1 MTTYVYK
8 STTGHPVNIDD
19 FTITPNPGLQLKYPN
34 DILDTYLGTSI
45 NRYDDGVLVSSDPE
59 VPVMAKTNLLTGGS
73 RIPALADAGISAG
86 IESLVR
92 DGARVGLVGDSITYT
107 NTSVGVANNLLY
119 YDNGYFG
126 WALALLGLNPSIVY
140 NGGVGGETTAMFA
153 DQLAAA
159 IAAGCDVIFY
169 MGGTNNADGADMVRL
184 ALADYE
190 SAYETCRQEGVFFYA
205 LTPIAK
211 NADTATKAGRYRA
224 LAAKIMSRFS
234 NRPDSHA
241 ADTQAAVYDYTANN
255 WMTGYT
261 YDGTHPNSLGG
272 YYMGKAIYTATVA
285 RIDKPKNPVLAATND
300 DYRSTDAGSNQVLVN
315 PMLTGT
321 SGTKGAGCSG
331 SVAASWSAVCTGA
344 AVAVFSKEADPD
356 GLGEIQ
362 VIAITAS
369 AAGEMTFYQALAPA
383 TFAVG
388 DDLSATCE
396 MVLDAGPTGLDNVK
410 LEVLHSPTQKATW
423 GAKTG
428 NTTVVF
434 DEGFSITPAI
444 RPDVSVITGTTGAGQ
459 ASIVMAFKTAGSA
472 TLRIK
477 YPTLRV

>member
-1 MTTYVYK
+1 MAK
-8 STTGHPVNIDD
+8 P
-19 FTITPNPGLQLKYPN
+19 
-34 DILDTYLGTSI
+34 LDTYPNPLLRLECTPDEKTAVVTFPSGKEKT
-45 NRYDDGVLVSSDPE
+45 LVFGEFNE
-59 VPVMAKTNLLTGGS
+59 VTGGIE
-73 RIPALADAGISAG
+73 IPALAGAGISRG
-86 IESLVR
+86 IGALVR

-126 WALALLGLNPSIVY
+126 WAAALLGLNPASVY

-159 IAAGCDVIFY
+159 IDAGCDVIFY
-169 MGGTNNADGADMVRL
+169 LGGTNNADGADMVRL

-190 SAYETCRQEGVFFYA
+190 SAYQTCRDRGVFYYA

-211 NADTATKAGRYRA
+211 NADTSTKAARYRA
-224 LAAKIMSRFS
+224 LSARIVSRFA

-241 ADTQAAVYDYTANN
+241 ADTQAAVYDYTAND
-255 WMTGYT
+255 WKTGYT

-285 RIDKPKNPVLAATND
+285 RILKPFNTTLAATSD
-300 DYRSTDAGSNQVLVN
+300 DYRATDAGSNQLLAN

-331 SVAASWSAVCTGA
+331 NVAASWSAVCTGG
-344 AVAVFSKEADPD
+344 VTAVFSKDTDPD

-362 VIAITAS
+362 TIAATAS
-369 AAGEMTFYQALAPA
+369 AAGELSFYQALSAS
-383 TFAVG
+383 TFAV
-388 DDLSATCE
+388 DDVLSAAVE
-396 MVLDAGPTGLDNVK
+396 MVLDASPTGLDNVK
-410 LEVLHSPTQKATW
+410 IEVSHSPTQKATW

-434 DEGFSITPAI
+434 DEGFSITPLI
-444 RPDVSVITGTTGAGQ
+444 RPDVAVIAGTTGAGQ
-459 ASIVMAFKTAGSA
+459 VSIVMSFKTAGSA
-472 TLRIK
+472 TLKLKR
-477 YPTLRV
+477 PTLRVS